1 MKKTLILY
9 LILSLALMPLVSMA
23 EGEYP
28 TANVIVDGVEIVFD
42 QSAII
47 LNNRTLVPL
56 RAIFEALGAYVEW
69 NGEANAVVAK
79 KGNVTITLQ
88 IGSNR
93 VYKTTP
99 TTQSYFDIDVPAQL
113 VNSRTLVPVRAISEA
128 LEAEVGWN
136 GNTKTV
142 TVTSKN
148 KNIKDHYLTF
158 NNTYLPDDN
167 TSVNLYD
174 IFVAYPQIEGYE
186 KVNESIKKMYE
197 TKFEEIKAKKLED
210 AKKDYEGSVLHGWTF
225 IPHDYELLT
234 QIESID
240 GTKVTLISYET
251 NYTGEISSIK
261 TQTTYVFDLTTG
273 LIIK

>member
-1 MKKTLILY
+1 MKKTLILF
-9 LILSLALMPLVSMA
+9 LVLSLCLMPVVCMA
-23 EGEYP
+23 EEDYP
-28 TANVIVDGVEIVFD
+28 TANVVVDGTEIVFD

-47 LNNRTLVPL
+47 IQNRTLVPL
-56 RAIFEALGAYVEW
+56 RAIFESLGAYVEW

-99 TTQSYFDIDVPAQL
+99 NMQDYFDIDVPPQL

-128 LEAEVGWN
+128 LDAQVGWD

-142 TVTSKN
+142 TVISKN
-148 KNIKDHYLTF
+148 KNIKDNYLTF

-174 IFVAYPQIEGYE
+174 IFVAYPQIEGYTLA
-186 KVNESIKKMYE
+186 NESIKKMYE
-197 TKFEEIKAKKLED
+197 NKFEEIKIKKAED
-210 AKKDYEGSVLHGWTF
+210 AKKDYEGSKLYGWTF

-234 QIESID
+234 QVESIEN
-240 GTKVTLISYET
+240 GKLTLVSYET
-251 NYTGEISSIK
+251 NYTGEMASAK
-261 TQTTYVFDLTTG
+261 TQTTYIFDLTTG
-273 LIIK
+273 KLVK